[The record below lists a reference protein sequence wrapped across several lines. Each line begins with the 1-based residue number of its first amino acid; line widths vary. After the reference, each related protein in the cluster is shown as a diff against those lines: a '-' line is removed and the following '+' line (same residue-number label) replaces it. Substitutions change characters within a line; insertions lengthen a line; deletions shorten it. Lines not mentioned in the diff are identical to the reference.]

1 MYKIK
6 ILVIL
11 NLLFLFVGSSS
22 AQQKIASTHRSFQSI
37 ANVGLLEGE
46 TGSAFQLQTINGAR
60 YKSWFAGIG
69 LGLDYY
75 RYRTIPFFIDIRKE
89 FGNRADKLFVYAD
102 GGISFNWLT
111 DDQKTGYLQ
120 GQKYHNG
127 LYNDLGFGYIKSI
140 GNKSA
145 LSISL
150 GYSYKKL
157 SETYPDSY
165 PYYYPSIYNYTDIP
179 PQNASNDQINYRL
192 NRLSI
197 KLGWMF

>member
-6 ILVIL
+6 ILFLL
-11 NLLFLFVGSSS
+11 NLIFIIISSCS
-22 AQQKIASTHRSFQSI
+22 GQQKKASDSWSFQSI

-46 TGSAFQLQTINGAR
+46 TGSAFQLQTINGVR
-60 YKSWFAGIG
+60 HKSWFAGLG

-75 RYRTIPFFIDIRKE
+75 RYRTIPLFIDIRKE
-89 FGNRADKLFVYAD
+89 FGKGPGKLFVYAD
-102 GGISFNWLT
+102 GGISFQWLT
-111 DDQKTGYLQ
+111 DGEKTGYWQ
-120 GQKYHNG
+120 DDKYHSG
-127 LYNDLGFGYIKSI
+127 FYSDFGFGYTRSI

-157 SETYPDSY
+157 SETYLDSY
-165 PYYYPSIYNYTDIP
+165 PYYYPANYIYTDTP
-179 PQNASNDQINYRL
+179 PQNASNDQINYSL